1 MEGAG
6 SHLDR
11 AAVGAGLGALEL
23 NPWTVAGGTAIGGL
37 VGGALGYTVC
47 SGAFEALYDVLY
59 PE

>member
-1 MEGAG
+1 
-6 SHLDR
+6 
-11 AAVGAGLGALEL
+11 VGAGLGALEL